1 MAEAETRGR
10 GVEALWRLGIGGGLD
25 AGGGGGGGT
34 LFGGGARDEFF
45 FFGRNYFRKQCNVKK
60 TPSRVAWAVEV
71 FIKISLTFSNYYLMA
86 FG

>member
-45 FFGRNYFRKQCNVKK
+45 FL
-60 TPSRVAWAVEV
+60 VETRRHNP
-71 FIKISLTFSNYYLMA
+71 IGKIPFLC
-86 FG
+86 

>member
-45 FFGRNYFRKQCNVKK
+45 F
-60 TPSRVAWAVEV
+60 W
-71 FIKISLTFSNYYLMA
+71 
-86 FG
+86 

>member
-1 MAEAETRGR
+1 MQAVVVEEEHYS
-10 GVEALWRLGIGGGLD
+10 VEAL
-25 AGGGGGGGT
+25 
-34 LFGGGARDEFF
+34 EMNFF